1 MDWLFILLLWV
12 ALGVVLVMWDAKKL
26 GCGPQARLYN
36 DVSL

>member
-12 ALGVVLVMWDAKKL
+12 ALGVVLVMWDAKSWDAVHR
-26 GCGPQARLYN
+26 PDN

>member
-12 ALGVVLVMWDAKKL
+12 ALGVVLVMWDAKSWHAVHR
-26 GCGPQARLYN
+26 PDN